1 MRNPHTAT
9 NSSPRSPQL
18 EKARAQQ
25 QRHNAAKNK
34 KTKKT
39 KLDYNRSKI
48 SRTEWNAYFNW
59 YFEASQLLSRV
70 WNCLCK
76 RLTEASKWLKKD
88 KMAPEAWGSS
98 SLASLSQA
106 LPLAPSSSFFSMM
119 PTPPLYLQIP
129 HSNSSTKLS
138 LFSETLPTPFS
149 SALVRTCLFKMKSS
163 EDPEAKP
170 LISYTTWA
178 KAEMQAIV
186 KDLPEET
193 EDLNDLLRNLI

>member
-1 MRNPHTAT
+1 
-9 NSSPRSPQL
+9 
-18 EKARAQQ
+18 
-25 QRHNAAKNK
+25 
-34 KTKKT
+34 
-39 KLDYNRSKI
+39 
-48 SRTEWNAYFNW
+48 
-59 YFEASQLLSRV
+59 
-70 WNCLCK
+70 
-76 RLTEASKWLKKD
+76 
-88 KMAPEAWGSS
+88 MAPEASGSS

-186 KDLPEET
+186 KNLPKVTKGPHRFAEEF
-193 EDLNDLLRNLI
+193 NLHIQIYQPDFSNLYHLVHMLSMKPGPALDKISKLEKS